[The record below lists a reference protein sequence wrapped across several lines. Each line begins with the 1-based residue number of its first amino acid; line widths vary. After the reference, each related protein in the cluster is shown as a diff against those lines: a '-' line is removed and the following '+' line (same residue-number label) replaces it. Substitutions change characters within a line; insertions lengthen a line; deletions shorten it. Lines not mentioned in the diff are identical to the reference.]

1 MKNDSLV
8 VPAPAKINLSLAIT
22 DKRAD
27 GFHGLATVF
36 QSISLSDRVE
46 VKLTKQGITCW
57 CGSLS
62 GKENLA
68 YKAAQAFFQQ
78 LSAMGETKSRAG
90 VEIKI
95 DKRIPWQAG
104 LGGGSS
110 DAAAV
115 LRALNTL
122 LDNALSTD
130 QLLQCA
136 KLCGSD
142 TAFCL
147 RGGTQWGEGTGTDLS
162 DLPPCPEMH
171 LLLVK
176 PTTGVNTAEA
186 YKLFDKV
193 GNFARPDKKLW
204 VELLQGKDLKQIGE
218 NLTNSLETAAFQL
231 LPEIRRIKEQLIQGG
246 CLGSL
251 MSGSGSTVFGILQ
264 DESQGKRLAAQ
275 FAKLGIFQTCL
286 VKTIGKAIEQE

>member
-8 VPAPAKINLSLAIT
+8 VPAPAKINLSLAVT

-36 QSISLSDRVE
+36 QSISLFDRVE
-46 VKLTKQGITCW
+46 VKLTNQGIACW
-57 CGSLS
+57 CGNLS
-62 GKENLA
+62 GEGNLA
-68 YKAAQAFFQQ
+68 HKAAQAFFQQ
-78 LSAMGETKSRAG
+78 LYANGETRSTAG
-90 VEIKI
+90 VEIII
-95 DKRIPWQAG
+95 DKKIPWQAG

-122 LDNALSTD
+122 LDNALSDD

-136 KLCGSD
+136 KMCGSD

-147 RGGTQWGEGTGTDLS
+147 KGGTQWGEGTGTDLS
-162 DLPPCPEMH
+162 DLPPSPEMH

-176 PTTGVNTAEA
+176 PSTGVNTADA
-186 YKLFDKV
+186 YQVFDKV
-193 GNFARPDKKLW
+193 GNYATLDKKLW
-204 VELLQGKDLKQIGE
+204 VELLRGKDLKRIGE

-231 LPEIRRIKEQLIQGG
+231 LPEIRWIKEQLIRGG
-246 CLGSL
+246 CLGAL
-251 MSGSGSTVFGILQ
+251 MSGSGSTVFGILE
-264 DESQGKRLAAQ
+264 DERQGKQLAAQ
-275 FAKLGIFQTCL
+275 FANLGIFQTWL
-286 VKTIGKAIEQE
+286 VKTIEKE